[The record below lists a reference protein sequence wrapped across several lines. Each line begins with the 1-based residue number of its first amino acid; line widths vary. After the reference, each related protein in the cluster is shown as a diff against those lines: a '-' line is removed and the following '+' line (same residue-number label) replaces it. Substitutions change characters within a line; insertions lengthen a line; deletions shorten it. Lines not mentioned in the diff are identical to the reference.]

1 MESNSFSKR
10 FTRLK
15 NPTSWRKISIAAWK
29 APNNPTVY
37 GTFTLDVTA
46 ALDYL
51 KHANEKSP
59 DTKITINHL
68 VTKALALTLQKFPD
82 MNGIIRWGRIYLRN
96 SVDLF
101 LQVAVRE
108 EGVETTPDL
117 SGVKIEACDQKSIQE
132 IAKELKDK
140 SEKIRSKQDPQF
152 RRNFQMARW
161 LPPFLLR
168 GVLKLFSFLIYDLEL
183 PFPRLGIL
191 PDPFGSAMITSV
203 GTLNLPSAFV
213 PLFPTGRTSLLICV
227 GAVTE
232 RAWVV
237 EGKVLPRP
245 ILDLA
250 ITFDHRFADGVTAA
264 RMMKFFKEVMENPK
278 QIL

>member
-1 MESNSFSKR
+1 MENQKGKKFI
-10 FTRLK
+10 RLK

-29 APNNPTVY
+29 APNDPTVY
-37 GTFTLDVTA
+37 GTFTLDVTE

-51 KHANEKSP
+51 KRMNEENPEIKV
-59 DTKITINHL
+59 TINHL
-68 VTKALALTLQKFPD
+68 VSKALALTLQKFPD

-101 LQVAVRE
+101 LQVAVT
-108 EGVETTPDL
+108 GGGPETTADL
-117 SGVKIEACDQKSIQE
+117 SGVKIEACERKSIQE
-132 IAKELKDK
+132 IAKELKEK
-140 SEKIRSKQDPQF
+140 SERIRCKQDPQF
-152 RRNFQMARW
+152 KRNFQMARR

-168 GVLKLFSFLIYDLEL
+168 WVLKLFSFLIYDLEIAL
-183 PFPRLGIL
+183 PSLGLL

-227 GAVTE
+227 GTVTE

-237 EGKVLPRP
+237 EGKVFPRP

-250 ITFDHRFADGVTAA
+250 ITFDHRFADGVTAS
-264 RMMKFFKEVMENPK
+264 RMMKFFKEVMENPG
-278 QIL
+278 LVL